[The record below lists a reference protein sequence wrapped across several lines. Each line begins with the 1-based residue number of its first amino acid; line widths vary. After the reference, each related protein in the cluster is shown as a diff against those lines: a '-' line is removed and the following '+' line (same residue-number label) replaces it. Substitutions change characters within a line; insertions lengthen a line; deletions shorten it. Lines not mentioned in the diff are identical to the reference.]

1 MSMSVVRPPPH
12 RTTGSTPVNALAR
25 SDEHAIVTDRN
36 AIVAKPFYSVAE
48 VADLLGVNKRTIRRW
63 IDQGNLVAHRFGR
76 QLRIS
81 RADLETFVRL
91 RREG

>member
-1 MSMSVVRPPPH
+1 MTNS
-12 RTTGSTPVNALAR
+12 
-25 SDEHAIVTDRN
+25 N